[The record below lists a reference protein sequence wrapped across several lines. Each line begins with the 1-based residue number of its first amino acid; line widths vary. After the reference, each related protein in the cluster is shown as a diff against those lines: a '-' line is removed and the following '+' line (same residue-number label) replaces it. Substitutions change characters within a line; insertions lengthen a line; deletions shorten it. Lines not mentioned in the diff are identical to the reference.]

1 MSKKLYTVIV
11 ATGSYVP
18 PTVIPNSYFLDAE
31 FFDPATGKKF
41 ETPNEEIIRKFNEIT
56 NIEERRYAEPDQA
69 TSHLATFAALDALE
83 SSGYDRE
90 KLDFIIAA
98 HNFGDIYPGSYRTDV
113 CPAIANRVKTQLG
126 IKNTHVFTHDVIAGC
141 PGWTTAM
148 IIADA
153 YIKSG
158 LFKCGLVIGSDLNS
172 RVSDPYD
179 RDRMIFSDGSG
190 AVIVEAVESKIPV
203 GILSQ
208 ASRSDIDPGM
218 LKMAVSL
225 NPDYQGTEIN
235 IRMLGH
241 KVYAYALSAV
251 PGVVKES
258 LDKAGLHL
266 TDIKKVLIHQAN
278 EKMDEAIL
286 QRVFKLYGIKEFNPD
301 VMPMTIRTLGNSS
314 TATVP
319 TLLDLIVKNKM
330 EDHSIQ
336 PGDHIILTSV
346 GAGMV
351 INSIVY
357 RFPDNALFQED

>member
-1 MSKKLYTVIV
+1 MSKKLYTIITG
-11 ATGSYVP
+11 TGSYIP
-18 PTVIPNSYFLDAE
+18 PKVIHNDYFLDAE
-31 FFDPATGKKF
+31 FYDPATGKKF

-56 NIEERRYAEPDQA
+56 NIEERRYAEPDQS
-69 TSHLATFAALDALE
+69 TSHLATFAAEDAIV
-83 SSGYDRE
+83 SSGFDRE
-90 KLDFIIAA
+90 KLEFIITA
-98 HNFGDIYPGSYRTDV
+98 HNFGDIFPGSYRSEMI
-113 CPAIANRVKTQLG
+113 PAMANRVKLGLG
-126 IKNTHVFTHDVIAGC
+126 IKNTNVLTHDVNAGC

-158 LFKCGLVIGSDLNS
+158 LFKCGLVIGSDVNS
-172 RVSDPYD
+172 RVSDPFD
-179 RDRMIFSDGSG
+179 RDRMIFSDGAG
-190 AVIVEAVESKIPV
+190 AVIVEAIESETPV

-208 ASRSDIDPGM
+208 ASRSDNDPVM
-218 LKMAVSL
+218 LKMGVSL
-225 NPDYQGTEIN
+225 NPNYQGTELN
-235 IRMLGH
+235 IRMAGH

-286 QRVFKLYGIKEFNPD
+286 HRVFKLYGIKEFNIE

-319 TLLDLIVKNKM
+319 TLLDLILKNKM
-330 EDHSIQ
+330 EDHAIES
-336 PGDHIILTSV
+336 GDNIILTSV
-346 GAGMV
+346 GAGMIV
-351 INSIVY
+351 NSIVY
-357 RFPDNALFQED
+357 RFP

>member
-18 PTVIPNSYFLDAE
+18 TTVIPNSYFQDAE
-31 FFDPATGKKF
+31 FYDPATGKKF
-41 ETPNEEIIRKFNEIT
+41 ETSNEDIIRKFHEIT

-98 HNFGDIYPGSYRTDV
+98 HNFGDLYPGAFRSDI

-172 RVSDPYD
+172 RASDPFD

-190 AVIVEAVESKIPV
+190 AVIVEATESKIPV
-203 GILSQ
+203 GILSS

-218 LKMAVSL
+218 LKMGVSL
-225 NPDYQGTEIN
+225 NPDYQGTELN

-286 QRVFKLYGIKEFNPD
+286 HRVFKLYGIKEFNPD

-330 EDHSIQ
+330 EDHSIE

>member
-1 MSKKLYTVIV
+1 MSKETYTVIV
-11 ATGSYVP
+11 GTGSYIP
-18 PTVIPNSYFLDAE
+18 PTVIPNSYFLDKE
-31 FFDPATGKKF
+31 FYDPATGNKF

-56 NIEERRYAEPDQA
+56 NIEERRYAEPNQA
-69 TSHLATFAALDALE
+69 TSHLATFACEDAIV
-83 SSGYDRE
+83 SSGFDRE
-90 KLDFIIAA
+90 KLEFIIAA
-98 HNFGDIYPGSYRTDV
+98 HNFGDIYPGTYRSEQV
-113 CPAIANRVKTQLG
+113 PAIANRVKLGLG
-126 IKNTHVFTHDVIAGC
+126 IKNTNVLTHDINAGC

-148 IIADA
+148 IVANA

-158 LFKCGLVIGSDLNS
+158 IFKCGLVVGSDLNS

-190 AVIVEAVESKIPV
+190 AVIVQALESATPV

-208 ASRSDIDPGM
+208 ASRSDNDPVM
-218 LKMAVSL
+218 LKMGVSL
-225 NPDYQGTEIN
+225 NPNYHGTELN
-235 IRMLGH
+235 IRMAGH

-319 TLLDLIVKNKM
+319 TLLDLILKNKM
-330 EDHSIQ
+330 EDHALES
-336 PGDHIILTSV
+336 GDHIILTSV

-351 INSIVY
+351 INSLVY
-357 RFPDNALFQED
+357 RFP

>member
-1 MSKKLYTVIV
+1 MGKKLYTVIV
-11 ATGSYVP
+11 GTGSYIP
-18 PTVIPNSYFLDAE
+18 PKVIHNDYFLDAE
-31 FFDPATGKKF
+31 FYDPATGKKF
-41 ETPNEEIIRKFNEIT
+41 ETPNAEIIRKFNEIT

-69 TSHLATFAALDALE
+69 TSHLGTFAAEDALH
-83 SSGYDRE
+83 SSGFDRE
-90 KLDFIIAA
+90 KLEFIIAA
-98 HNFGDIYPGSYRTDV
+98 HNFGDIYPGTYRSDM
-113 CPAIANRVKTQLG
+113 CPAIANRIKLGLG
-126 IKNTHVFTHDVIAGC
+126 IKNTNVLTHDVTAGC

-148 IIADA
+148 IVADA

-158 LFKCGLVIGSDLNS
+158 MFKCGLVIGSDLNS

-190 AVIVEAVESKIPV
+190 AVIVEAVESETPV

-208 ASRSDIDPGM
+208 ASRSDNDPGM
-218 LKMAVSL
+218 LKMGVSL
-225 NPDYQGTEIN
+225 NPDYHGSEIN
-235 IRMLGH
+235 IRMAGH

-251 PGVVKES
+251 PSVVKES

-286 QRVFKLYGIKEFNPD
+286 HRVFKLYGIKEFNPE

-319 TLLDLIVKNKM
+319 TLLDLILKNKM
-330 EDHSIQ
+330 EDHAIE

-351 INSIVY
+351 VNSLVY
-357 RFPDNALFQED
+357 RFPEDRVF

>member
-1 MSKKLYTVIV
+1 MTKKLYTVIV
-11 ATGSYVP
+11 GTGSYVP
-18 PTVIPNSYFLDAE
+18 PTVIPNSYFHDAE
-31 FFDPATGKKF
+31 FYDPATGKKF
-41 ETPNEEIIRKFNEIT
+41 DTPNEEIIRKFNEIT

-69 TSHLATFAALDALE
+69 TSHLATFSAEAAIE

-90 KLDFIIAA
+90 KLEFIIVA
-98 HNFGDIYPGSYRTDV
+98 HNFGDIYPGTYRSDS
-113 CPAIANRVKTQLG
+113 CPAIANRVKLGLG
-126 IKNTHVFTHDVIAGC
+126 IKNTRVLTHDVIAGC
-141 PGWTTAM
+141 PGWTSAM
-148 IIADA
+148 IVADA

-158 LFKCGLVIGSDLNS
+158 MFKCGLVIGSDLNS

-190 AVIVEAVESKIPV
+190 AVIVEAKESSKPI
-203 GILSQ
+203 GILSH
-208 ASRSDIDPGM
+208 ASRSDIDPVM
-218 LKMAVSL
+218 LKMGVSL
-225 NPDYQGTEIN
+225 NPNYEGTELN
-235 IRMLGH
+235 IRMAGH
-241 KVYAYALSAV
+241 KVYAYALNAV

-258 LDKAGLHL
+258 LDLAGLHL

-286 QRVFKLYGIKEFNPD
+286 QRVFKLYGIKEFNLD

-319 TLLDLIVKNKM
+319 TLLDLILKNKM
-330 EDHSIQ
+330 EDHAIE
-336 PGDHIILTSV
+336 PGDNIILTSV

-357 RFPDNALFQED
+357 RFPDNYVL

>member
-1 MSKKLYTVIV
+1 MNKKLYTIITG
-11 ATGSYVP
+11 TGSYIP
-18 PTVIPNSYFLDAE
+18 PKVIHNDYFLDAE
-31 FFDPATGKKF
+31 FYDPATGKKF

-56 NIEERRYAEPDQA
+56 NIEERRYAEPDQS
-69 TSHLATFAALDALE
+69 TSHLATFAAEDAIA
-83 SSGYDRE
+83 SSGFDRE
-90 KLDFIIAA
+90 KLEFIIAA
-98 HNFGDIYPGSYRTDV
+98 HNFGDIFPGTYRSEMV
-113 CPAIANRVKTQLG
+113 PAIANRVKHGLG
-126 IKNTHVFTHDVIAGC
+126 IKNTNVLTHDVNAGC

-158 LFKCGLVIGSDLNS
+158 MFKCGLVIGSDANS

-179 RDRMIFSDGSG
+179 RDRMIFSDGAG
-190 AVIVEAVESKIPV
+190 AVIVEAIESETPV

-208 ASRSDIDPGM
+208 ASRSDNDPVM
-218 LKMAVSL
+218 LKMGVSL
-225 NPDYQGTEIN
+225 NPNYQGTELN
-235 IRMLGH
+235 IRMAGH

-266 TDIKKVLIHQAN
+266 ADIKKVLIHQAN

-286 QRVFKLYGIKEFNPD
+286 HRVFKLYAIKEFNIE

-319 TLLDLIVKNKM
+319 TLLDLILKNKM
-330 EDHSIQ
+330 EDHALES
-336 PGDHIILTSV
+336 GDNIILTSV

-357 RFPDNALFQED
+357 RFP